1 MPRVKRG
8 VIRRAKRRKLLAR
21 AKGFYQTKSKL
32 YRSAK
37 EAVDTSL
44 NYAFV
49 GRRRKKRDFRRLWIT
64 RIGAAARLNG
74 LSYSKLINGLKTVG
88 IGLDRKTL
96 ADLAVREPDAF
107 AHLAT
112 QAKEARVHAPAAS

>member
-1 MPRVKRG
+1 MPRVNVESFG
-8 VIRRAKRRKLLAR
+8 AR
-21 AKGFYQTKSKL
+21 SDASCSPAPRFYQTKSKL